1 MKTIHRSLIHS
12 AFCIL
17 HCALFMSAASA
28 ADMNLAVRGE
38 PASYAIVIPE
48 AASPSQ
54 RYAAEELRDF
64 TERVTGVTLP
74 IVTDAEPLP
83 EKAILLGE
91 TRHTDALLNEQ
102 VQSSNVAV
110 LPPAASGH
118 PPLGGGMSSELAP
131 SERGLS
137 PEATGG
143 VLRAA
148 PTNKRTNEQTNKP
161 AEAAGLGPDG
171 FRLVARPPHLLVI
184 ASPVRGT
191 LYGVYEI
198 LERFAGCRWYAS
210 WHSVIP
216 KRDTIAVPDDLDD
229 TQVPAFVMRDP
240 GWYDIRENPAFAA
253 RLRVNQPDAK
263 FADISKFGGTVVR
276 WSRLNLCHTFQ
287 YLLPPAKYAEE
298 HPEYF
303 ALVNGKRKTTPHWG
317 PEAAEPCLT
326 NPDVLRIVTSNV
338 LAYIRQNPGYPI
350 YGVSQNDN
358 WDGYCHCDNCATVDE
373 EEGSHS
379 GTVVRF
385 VNAIAEAVE
394 KEFPDKKIETLAYNW
409 SRKPPAK
416 TKLRDNVV
424 VYLCTM
430 GTDHARPF
438 PDATNQKSID
448 FRDELKGW
456 QSVCGGVAIWDYIT
470 NFAHYLSPQPT
481 AYGLFKNI
489 PWYRDVGVRYLFTQS
504 DSNGAHASFSALMGW
519 VGSKLMWNPDLPLES
534 LLDEFFDGYYGA
546 GAPFV
551 REYYEKL
558 HRLELDYT
566 EDPNHSLGM
575 TTPPTNPAIP
585 DSFLEEATNLWAQA
599 EEAVKGDRTREY
611 NVRMGAITVD
621 YMRMERLRGEVK
633 RKICLAPETRVPE
646 KFAEAQRL
654 AKKLLAVLAAEKN
667 IQLSEGGHAGR
678 AKALVGF
685 IGMERPALPALHEGS
700 VVIEE
705 KDIPYARG
713 LAGVDWGSYIDDPK
727 ADDGRA
733 MRLIT
738 LSSNQGVRYN
748 LRNIEFED
756 GAKYRIRARVRV
768 DKAGK
773 GNAFIAGLLDSTAG
787 PNGTP
792 FATVSPST
800 DEVSDEYEWHD
811 LGIYDPAEHPFACF
825 FIQSG
830 SFPQGG
836 KPAVWGV
843 YLDKIEIAKVE

>member
-12 AFCIL
+12 ALCIL
-17 HCALFMSAASA
+17 HSALFMSAASA

-38 PASYAIVIPE
+38 SATYAIVIPE

-64 TERVTGVTLP
+64 TERVTGVALP

-91 TRHTDALLNEQ
+91 TRHTDALLNE
-102 VQSSNVAV
+102 
-110 LPPAASGH
+110 
-118 PPLGGGMSSELAP
+118 
-131 SERGLS
+131 RG
-137 PEATGG
+137 
-143 VLRAA
+143 
-148 PTNKRTNEQTNKP
+148 
-161 AEAAGLGPDG
+161 AEAAGLGEDG

-216 KRDTIAVPDDLDD
+216 KIDKLSIPSDLDD

-253 RLRVNQPDAK
+253 RLRVNQMDAK

-303 ALVNGKRKTTPHWG
+303 ALVNGKRKTTPLYWA
-317 PEAAEPCLT
+317 EAAEPCLT
-326 NPDVLRIVTSNV
+326 NPDVLRIMTSNV
-338 LAYIRQNPGYPI
+338 LAYIRQHPNYPI

-358 WDGYCHCDNCATVDE
+358 WDNYCRCTNCAAIDE

-409 SRKPPAK
+409 SRKPPTK

-424 VYLCTM
+424 VFLCTM
-430 GTDHARPF
+430 GADHARPF
-438 PDATNQKSID
+438 PDATNSNSIN
-448 FRDELKGW
+448 FRENLKGW
-456 QSVCGGVAIWDYIT
+456 QSVCRGVAIWDYIT
-470 NFAHYLSPQPT
+470 NFGHYLSPQPT

-504 DSNGAHASFSALMGW
+504 DSKGAHASFSALMGW
-519 VGSKLMWNPDLPLES
+519 VGSKLMWNPDLPLEP
-534 LLDEFFDGYYGA
+534 LLDEFFAGYYGA

-551 REYYEKL
+551 REYFEKL

-566 EDPNHSLGM
+566 EDPNHSLGG

-585 DSFLEEATNLWAQA
+585 DSFLDEATNLWAKA
-599 EEAVKGDRTREY
+599 AEAVKGDEKREY
-611 NVRMGAITVD
+611 NVRMGAICVD
-621 YMRMERLRGEVK
+621 YMRMERLRGEVA
-633 RKICLAPETRVPE
+633 RKICLAPETRAPE

-654 AKKLLAVLAAEKN
+654 AKNLLAVLAAEKN

-678 AKALVGF
+678 AKALVDF
-685 IGMERPALPALHEGS
+685 IGMERPALPAMHEGS

-705 KDIPYARG
+705 KSIGYAKN
-713 LAGVDWGSYIDDPK
+713 LAGKDWGSYVDDPK

-773 GNAFIAGLLDSTAG
+773 GNAFIAGLLDFTAG
-787 PNGTP
+787 SGTP
-792 FATVSPST
+792 YATISPST
-800 DEVSDEYEWHD
+800 DEVSREYEWHD

-830 SFPQGG
+830 SFPRGG
-836 KPAVWGV
+836 KSAVWGV
-843 YLDKIEIAKVE
+843 YLDKIEISKVQ